1 MRFPIAIA
9 LLLAG
14 CVGVTDNA
22 TVANADSAP
31 ADCGA
36 QCPVIF
42 HEVTSWGRQVYRSE
56 LEPDGSFLA
65 ERLDFNSGEVTET
78 TRRELGVEGYRAAYA
93 ALKPLENAENRS
105 IYCKGA
111 PTDGPYGAYTWDEG
125 NRISIYYGC
134 YGVDPSLDP
143 LADAEE
149 AYTAIVNPDGG

>member
-1 MRFPIAIA
+1 MRFPVAIA

-14 CVGVTDNA
+14 CVGVADDA
-22 TVANADSAP
+22 AVASADSAT

-42 HEVTSWGRQVYRSE
+42 HEVTSWGRQVYRSQ
-56 LEPDGSFLA
+56 LKPDGAFLV

-93 ALKPLENAENRS
+93 ALKPLENAEDRS
-105 IYCKGA
+105 IYCSGA
-111 PTDGPYGAYTWDEG
+111 PTDGPYGGYTWDDA

-134 YGVDPSLDP
+134 YGVDRSLDK
-143 LADAEE
+143 LSEAEDA
-149 AYTAIVNPDGG
+149 YSAIVDPDAD

>member
-14 CVGVTDNA
+14 CVGVSDNA
-22 TVANADSAP
+22 ALASADSAAP
-31 ADCGA
+31 DCGA

-42 HEVTSWGRQVYRSE
+42 HEVTSWGRQ
-56 LEPDGSFLA
+56 EPDGSFLA

-78 TRRELGVEGYRAAYA
+78 IRRELGVEGYGAAYA
-93 ALKPLENAENRS
+93 ALQPLENAGNRS
-105 IYCKGA
+105 IFCKGA

>member
-22 TVANADSAP
+22 AVAGTDSTTT
-31 ADCGA
+31 DCGT

-56 LEPDGSFLA
+56 LEPDGSFVA
-65 ERLDFNSGEVTET
+65 EKLDFDSGEVTET
-78 TRRELGVEGYRAAYA
+78 TERELGVSGYRAAYA

-105 IYCKGA
+105 IFCKGA

-125 NRISIYYGC
+125 NRIGIYYGC
-134 YGVDPSLDP
+134 YGVDRSLDK
-143 LADAEE
+143 LRDAEN
-149 AYTAIVNPDGG
+149 AYSAIVNPDEG

>member
-14 CVGVTDNA
+14 GVGVSDNA
-22 TVANADSAP
+22 ALASADSAAP
-31 ADCGA
+31 DCGA

-78 TRRELGVEGYRAAYA
+78 IRRELGVEGYGAAYA
-93 ALKPLENAENRS
+93 ALQPLENAGNRS
-105 IYCKGA
+105 IFCKGA

>member
-22 TVANADSAP
+22 AVAGTDSATT
-31 ADCGA
+31 DCGT

-56 LEPDGSFLA
+56 LEPDGSFVA
-65 ERLDFNSGEVTET
+65 EKLDFDSGEVTEAT
-78 TRRELGVEGYRAAYA
+78 ERELGVSGYRAAYA

-105 IYCKGA
+105 IFCKGA

-125 NRISIYYGC
+125 NRIGIYYGC
-134 YGVDPSLDP
+134 YGVDRSLDK
-143 LADAEE
+143 LREAEN
-149 AYTAIVNPDGG
+149 AYSAIVNPDEG